1 MSMDLWLG
9 DTDMS
14 VLHWH
19 GHGMLNT
26 AMLKDLHVLGY
37 YSYMK
42 EPNFSKMI
50 YKASTFVRRDH
61 DSVHLERIG
70 E

>member
-1 MSMDLWLG
+1 
-9 DTDMS
+9 
-14 VLHWH
+14 
-19 GHGMLNT
+19 LNT